1 MPIGTTRP
9 AALLTGE
16 ANAVQTNRTNEPK
29 MQMKKQR
36 PLACNRYRER
46 APLSFTFGALVISML
61 AGFANVTPSANAA
74 SGDQIQIGL
83 VTKTEVN
90 PYFVK
95 LRQAA
100 TAETEKQG
108 AKLIARFGKF
118 DGDNEG
124 QVAAVED
131 LISAG
136 VKGILITPNNS
147 TGMLAII
154 KKARDKGVLV
164 IALDTATDPPDAVDA
179 TLATDNFE
187 AGVLQGQYARKALGS
202 KAPKLAMLDGT
213 PGGSVDIQRHN
224 GFLKGFGLKEG
235 DPAIVGKQNTHGA
248 QDEGQTAMENL
259 LTAHPEINVVY
270 TINEPAAEGAYAAIK
285 ARGKLKDIVLTSID
299 GGRLGV
305 QYVQQGKI
313 AATVM
318 QFPKLMAARGV
329 DYVVEYA
336 KSGKKPTGFI
346 NTGASLITDKPYPGL
361 PSKDTKWGLENCWG
375 LATPATALGRLVLK

>member
-1 MPIGTTRP
+1 MKGNQMRIATETLPMFYDDDARGAGARDKLP
-9 AALLTGE
+9 ASHRATSERGRWLSYRRLAIALLATVS
-16 ANAVQTNRTNEPK
+16 AATIF
-29 MQMKKQR
+29 
-36 PLACNRYRER
+36 A
-46 APLSFTFGALVISML
+46 GASTVAKA
-61 AGFANVTPSANAA
+61 AG
-74 SGDQIQIGL
+74 DEILIGL

-95 LRQAA
+95 LREAA
-100 TAETEKQG
+100 TAEAQKQG

-147 TGMLAII
+147 TGMLGVI
-154 KKARDKGVLV
+154 KKARDKGILV
-164 IALDTATDPPDAVDA
+164 IALDTATDPADAVDA

-187 AGVLQGQYARKALGS
+187 AGLLQGQYARKALGD
-202 KAPKLAMLDGT
+202 KTPKLAMLDGT
-213 PGGSVDIQRHN
+213 PGGSVDVQRHD

-259 LTAHPEINVVY
+259 LTAHPDINVVY

-285 ARGKLKDIVLTSID
+285 ARGKLNDIVLTSID

-305 QYVQQGKI
+305 QYVDAGKI

-318 QFPKLMAARGV
+318 QFPKIMATRGV
-329 DYVVEYA
+329 DYVVDYA
-336 KSGKKPTGFI
+336 KTGKKPSGFI
-346 NTGASLITDKPYPGL
+346 NTGASLITNKPFSDL
-361 PSKDTKWGLENCWG
+361 PSKGTKWGLENCWG
-375 LATPATALGRLVLK
+375 

>member
-1 MPIGTTRP
+1 MKGHPMRTALKSPPLFCRETAGAVAHNRIPTSQTLFQSGPRWRRTITLLLP
-9 AALLTGE
+9 ALFFGAAILTG
-16 ANAVQTNRTNEPK
+16 
-29 MQMKKQR
+29 
-36 PLACNRYRER
+36 
-46 APLSFTFGALVISML
+46 FFGTAKA
-61 AGFANVTPSANAA
+61 AGAGSE
-74 SGDQIQIGL
+74 ILIGL

-95 LRQAA
+95 LREAA
-100 TAETEKQG
+100 TAEAEKHG

-124 QVAAVED
+124 QVAAVEA
-131 LISAG
+131 LMSAG

-147 TGMLAII
+147 TGMLGVI
-154 KKARDKGVLV
+154 KKARDKGILV
-164 IALDTATDPPDAVDA
+164 IALDTATDPADAVDA

-187 AGVLQGQYARKALGS
+187 AGLLQGQYARKALGG

-213 PGGSVDIQRHN
+213 PGGTVDVQRHN

-235 DPAIVGKQNTHGA
+235 DPAIVGRQITHGA

-259 LTAHPEINVVY
+259 LTAHPDINVVY
-270 TINEPAAEGAYAAIK
+270 TVNEPSAEGAYAAIK
-285 ARGKLKDIVLTSID
+285 ARGKSKDIVLTSID

-305 QYVQQGKI
+305 QYVKGGKI

-318 QFPKLMAARGV
+318 QFPKIMATRGV
-329 DYVVEYA
+329 DYVVDYA
-336 KSGKKPTGFI
+336 KTGKKPTGFI
-346 NTGASLITDKPYPGL
+346 NTGASLITDKPFSDL

-375 LATPATALGRLVLK
+375 

>member
-1 MPIGTTRP
+1 MPTGTTR
-9 AALLTGE
+9 
-16 ANAVQTNRTNEPK
+16 AVSSHDGRTHDRNEPLT
-29 MQMKKQR
+29 QTRRGRTLRGNR
-36 PLACNRYRER
+36 PNVLVAF
-46 APLSFTFGALVISML
+46 AAMSLSVAGLLV
-61 AGFANVTPSANAA
+61 SATSTAKAA
-74 SGDQIQIGL
+74 AGDQITIGL

-100 TAETEKQG
+100 TAEAEKQG

-147 TGMLAII
+147 TGMLGII
-154 KKARDKGVLV
+154 KKARDKGILV
-164 IALDTATDPPDAVDA
+164 IALDTATDPADAVDA

-187 AGVLQGQYARKALGS
+187 AGLLQGQYARKALGS

-213 PGGSVDIQRHN
+213 PGGSVDVQRHD

-259 LTAHPEINVVY
+259 LTAHPDINVVY

-305 QYVQQGKI
+305 QYVKDGKI

-318 QFPKLMAARGV
+318 QFPKLMATRGV
-329 DYVVEYA
+329 DYVVDYV
-336 KSGKKPTGFI
+336 KSGKKPSGFI
-346 NTGASLITDKPYPGL
+346 NTGASLITDKPFSEL
-361 PSKDTKWGLENCWG
+361 KSKDTKWGLENCWG
-375 LATPATALGRLVLK
+375 LVTPIVAVDKSVASVN

>member
-1 MPIGTTRP
+1 MVDSHPSRSAKVGSSVFPHFKPPTNPTMRIDIRRSTML
-9 AALLTGE
+9 AA
-16 ANAVQTNRTNEPK
+16 A
-29 MQMKKQR
+29 
-36 PLACNRYRER
+36 
-46 APLSFTFGALVISML
+46 SFFGAATAFFSPTIPT
-61 AGFANVTPSANAA
+61 AKAA
-74 SGDQIQIGL
+74 GDQVVIGL

-100 TAETEKQG
+100 TAEAEKQG

-147 TGMLAII
+147 TGMLGII

-164 IALDTATDPPDAVDA
+164 IALDTATDPADAVDA

-187 AGVLQGQYARKALGS
+187 AGVLQGQYARKALGD
-202 KAPKLAMLDGT
+202 KQPKLAMLDGT
-213 PGGSVDIQRHN
+213 PGGTVDNQRHD
-224 GFLKGFGLKEG
+224 GFLKGFGIQEG

-259 LTAHPEINVVY
+259 LTAHPDINVVY

-285 ARGKLKDIVLTSID
+285 ARGKTKDIVLTSID

-318 QFPKLMAARGV
+318 QFPKIMATKGV
-329 DYVVEYA
+329 DYVVDYV
-336 KSGKKPTGFI
+336 KTGNKPSGFI
-346 NTGASLITDKPYPGL
+346 NTGASLITDKPFSGL
-361 PSKDTKWGLENCWG
+361 ESKDTKWGLQNCWG
-375 LATPATALGRLVLK
+375 LNGSAASKDRLLAAILP

>member
-1 MPIGTTRP
+1 MRIDIR
-9 AALLTGE
+9 
-16 ANAVQTNRTNEPK
+16 RS
-29 MQMKKQR
+29 M
-36 PLACNRYRER
+36 
-46 APLSFTFGALVISML
+46 TFA
-61 AGFANVTPSANAA
+61 AA
-74 SGDQIQIGL
+74 SFVGATLAFLSQPISTAKAAGDQIVIGL

-100 TAETEKQG
+100 TAEAEKQG

-147 TGMLAII
+147 TGMLGII
-154 KKARDKGVLV
+154 KKARDKGILV
-164 IALDTATDPPDAVDA
+164 IALDTATDPADAVDA
-179 TLATDNFE
+179 TLATDNFQ
-187 AGVLQGQYARKALGS
+187 AGVLQGEYARKALGD
-202 KAPKLAMLDGT
+202 KQPKLAMLDGT
-213 PGGSVDIQRHN
+213 PGGTVDNQRHD
-224 GFLKGFGLKEG
+224 GFLKGFGIQEG
-235 DPAIVGKQNTHGA
+235 DPAIVGKQITHGA

-259 LTAHPEINVVY
+259 LTAHPDINVVY

-285 ARGKLKDIVLTSID
+285 ARGKTKDIVLTSID

-318 QFPKLMAARGV
+318 QFPKIMATKGV
-329 DYVVEYA
+329 DYVVDYV
-336 KSGKKPTGFI
+336 KTGNKPSGFI
-346 NTGASLITDKPYPGL
+346 NTGASLITDKPSSGL
-361 PSKDTKWGLENCWG
+361 ESKDTKWGLQNCWG
-375 LATPATALGRLVLK
+375 LNSSADSKDRLLAVILP

>member
-1 MPIGTTRP
+1 MRIDIRRSTI
-9 AALLTGE
+9 
-16 ANAVQTNRTNEPK
+16 
-29 MQMKKQR
+29 
-36 PLACNRYRER
+36 
-46 APLSFTFGALVISML
+46 LV
-61 AGFANVTPSANAA
+61 AA
-74 SGDQIQIGL
+74 SFLGAATAFFSPTIPTAKAAGDQVVIGL

-100 TAETEKQG
+100 TAEAEKQG

-147 TGMLAII
+147 TGMLGII

-164 IALDTATDPPDAVDA
+164 IALDTATDPADAVDA

-187 AGVLQGQYARKALGS
+187 AGVLQGEYARKALGD
-202 KAPKLAMLDGT
+202 KQPKLAMLDGT
-213 PGGSVDIQRHN
+213 PGGSVDNQRHD
-224 GFLKGFGLKEG
+224 GFLKGFGIQEG

-259 LTAHPEINVVY
+259 LTAHPDINVVY

-285 ARGKLKDIVLTSID
+285 ARGKTKDIVLTSID

-305 QYVQQGKI
+305 QYVQQGRI

-318 QFPKLMAARGV
+318 QFPKIMATKGV
-329 DYVVEYA
+329 DYVVDYV
-336 KSGKKPTGFI
+336 KSGNKPSGFI
-346 NTGASLITDKPYPGL
+346 NTGASLITDKPFSGL
-361 PSKDTKWGLENCWG
+361 ESKDTKWGLQNCWG
-375 LATPATALGRLVLK
+375 LNSSAASKDRLLALILP

>member
-1 MPIGTTRP
+1 MHTIRA
-9 AALLTGE
+9 AALR
-16 ANAVQTNRTNEPK
+16 AARFNNDRTHFGNEPSI
-29 MQMKKQR
+29 QTGSSRR
-36 PLACNRYRER
+36 PGRMGASLPIAF
-46 APLSFTFGALVISML
+46 AAAAVSMAGVFG
-61 AGFANVTPSANAA
+61 SATSSAIAA
-74 SGDQIQIGL
+74 TGDQITIGL

-100 TAETEKQG
+100 TAEAEKQG

-147 TGMLAII
+147 TGMLGII

-164 IALDTATDPPDAVDA
+164 IALDTATDPANAVDA

-213 PGGSVDIQRHN
+213 PGGSVDVQRHD

-259 LTAHPEINVVY
+259 LTAHPDINVVY

-299 GGRLGV
+299 GGCLGV
-305 QYVQQGKI
+305 KYVKEGKI

-318 QFPKLMAARGV
+318 QFPKIMATRGV
-329 DYVVEYA
+329 DYVVDYV
-336 KSGKKPTGFI
+336 KSGKKPSGFI
-346 NTGASLITDKPYPGL
+346 NTGAKLISDKPFSGL
-361 PSKDTKWGLENCWG
+361 PSQDTKWGLENCWG
-375 LATPATALGRLVLK
+375 LVTPVVAPHTSFALID

>member
-1 MPIGTTRP
+1 MRMIIPRATALCTASLAVLSLFFADSARTAK
-9 AALLTGE
+9 AA
-16 ANAVQTNRTNEPK
+16 A
-29 MQMKKQR
+29 
-36 PLACNRYRER
+36 
-46 APLSFTFGALVISML
+46 
-61 AGFANVTPSANAA
+61 
-74 SGDQIQIGL
+74 GDQVLIGL

-100 TAETEKQG
+100 NAEAAKHG

-147 TGMLAII
+147 TGMLGII

-164 IALDTATDPPDAVDA
+164 IGLDTATDPPDAVDA

-187 AGVLQGQYARKALGS
+187 AGVLQGQYARKALGD
-202 KAPKLAMLDGT
+202 KTPKLAMLDGT
-213 PGGSVDIQRHN
+213 PGGSVDTQRHD
-224 GFLKGFGLKEG
+224 GFLKGFGIKEG
-235 DPAIVGKQNTHGA
+235 DPAIVGKAITHGA
-248 QDEGQTAMENL
+248 QDEGQTQMENL
-259 LTAHPEINVVY
+259 LSAHPDINVVY

-285 ARGKLKDIVLTSID
+285 ARGKAKDIVLTSID
-299 GGRLGV
+299 GGKLGV
-305 QYVQQGKI
+305 EYVKGGKI

-318 QFPKLMAARGV
+318 QFPKIMATKGV
-329 DYVVEYA
+329 DYVVDYV
-336 KSGKKPTGFI
+336 KTGKKPTGFI
-346 NTGASLITDKPYPGL
+346 NTGATLITDKPLPGL
-361 PSKDTKWGLENCWG
+361 SSKDTKWGLENCWG
-375 LATPATALGRLVLK
+375 LNGLSSFSRFVAQVNEP